1 VNVNCVK
8 IYSSFPRVVEE
19 VCGVDVVD
27 LHVLFS
33 PPPPPPPFFSLL
45 LAPPPQKHF
54 FFLSKP
60 IFFFFFFKKPLG
72 EIFFF

>member
-33 PPPPPPPFFSLL
+33 PSSHFYVRDKF
-45 LAPPPQKHF
+45 QFYKHKF
-54 FFLSKP
+54 IVP
-60 IFFFFFFKKPLG
+60 
-72 EIFFF
+72 